1 MKPVSI
7 ILSAILFSVLA
18 AFATVKVMRP
28 DTAKE
33 FEKES
38 VYDRVMRTGVV
49 HAGYYPWPTY
59 FDVDPNT
66 KKLTG
71 SSVELCDAVF
81 RMLGLKVEYVEIS
94 ANLVQDLETGKIDT
108 RCADSPWA
116 LQSVKFLDYTSAFYN
131 IPGYFF
137 VREDETRF
145 STLVDMDKKEIRL
158 IGLDGDVS
166 TEYVQNR
173 LPAATLMTYPLFTDP
188 GQLMLN
194 IASNKADAMIL
205 DPVLIDTF
213 NSSNNN
219 KLKMLFPDKPLMLSP
234 IGFSVKK
241 GEDKWFRT
249 LDYGVQ
255 MAHHFG
261 LIEPILQRYDPSGKK
276 LVRIK

>member
-1 MKPVSI
+1 MKPFSI
-7 ILSAILFSVLA
+7 ILFAVLLSLLA
-18 AFATVKVMRP
+18 AFATVKWTMPHAAAGV
-28 DTAKE
+28 
-33 FEKES
+33 EKES
-38 VYDRVMRTGVV
+38 VYERVMRTGVV
-49 HAGYYPWPTY
+49 RAGYYPWPTY

-66 KKLTG
+66 RKLTG

-81 RMLGLKVEYVEIS
+81 KMLGLKVEYIEIS

-116 LQSVKFLDYTSAFYN
+116 LQTIKFLDYTSAFYD

-137 VREDETRF
+137 VRAGETRF
-145 STLVDMDKKEIRL
+145 PTLADMDKKEIRF

-194 IASNKADAMIL
+194 IADNKADAMIL
-205 DPVLIDTF
+205 DPALVDTF
-213 NSSNNN
+213 NASNGNQ
-219 KLKMLFPDKPLMLSP
+219 LKMLFPERPLMLAP

-241 GEDKWFRT
+241 GEEAWFRV
-249 LDYGVQ
+249 LDYGVR
-255 MAHHFG
+255 MAHKFG
-261 LIEPILQRYDPSGKK
+261 LIEPILQRYDPGGRK
-276 LVRIK
+276 LVRVE